1 MYFLHTLV
9 FSAVFCVSGALA
21 ATIRIDQSDCAGEKG
36 IEIDF
41 KIPDERPIPEG
52 INVGTS
58 NQLVLSM
65 INSTHIDVIFRIYA
79 FSILLSS
86 LTHSACVGAACGV
99 DAQCIII
106 GCSKCDAGSVSIARV
121 LE

>member
-1 MYFLHTLV
+1 MHFLHTLV

-41 KIPDERPIPEG
+41 KIPDERPIPKG
-52 INVGTS
+52 TNVGTS
-58 NQLVLSM
+58 NQLVFPI

-79 FSILLSS
+79 FSILTS

-106 GCSKCDAGSVSIARV
+106 GCSRCVAGAVSIARV

>member
-1 MYFLHTLV
+1 M
-9 FSAVFCVSGALA
+9 SGALA
-21 ATIRIDQSDCAGEKG
+21 ATIRIDRSGCAGEKG

-41 KIPDERPIPEG
+41 KIPDERPIPKG

-58 NQLVLSM
+58 EQLVFPM

-79 FSILLSS
+79 FSVLLTSLMISS
-86 LTHSACVGAACGV
+86 CVGAACGV
-99 DAQCIII
+99 NDQCIVI
-106 GCSKCDAGSVSIARV
+106 GCTACVAGAVSIARV